1 MVQMLVSFDSIIE
14 KGIFNEE
21 CNKFLERYEGTVL
34 YVEYKTR
41 IETLKE
47 QVMKIPYGQK
57 ILVDEERGDLVSWEV
72 YKRFVENKDNRFIEI
87 YWYDCDELCKDN
99 MIYLMHEEV
108 NGRLGISIE
117 ELYDLRDLAES
128 SERKVYVSDNVI
140 WCITFEGFVMYIGLE
155 ALDDM
160 IARYE
165 DVMDAQ

>member
-1 MVQMLVSFDSIIE
+1 MVQMLVSFDSVIE

-21 CNKFLERYEGTVL
+21 CNKFLERYEGTVQ

-72 YKRFVENKDNRFIEI
+72 YKRFVDNKDNRFIEI
-87 YWYDCDELCKDN
+87 YWCDCDELCSGN

-128 SERKVYVSDNVI
+128 SERKVLCV
-140 WCITFEGFVMYIGLE
+140 
-155 ALDDM
+155 
-160 IARYE
+160 R
-165 DVMDAQ
+165 